1 MLEWQ
6 AVFELEDKERN
17 DREDERAMAIIVGVA
32 HAFGG
37 DGNLD
42 FTELFPHY
50 EFKEESEEVSVE
62 SSKVNVARAFGIG
75 Y

>member
-1 MLEWQ
+1 
-6 AVFELEDKERN
+6 
-17 DREDERAMAIIVGVA
+17 MAIIVGVA

-50 EFKEESEEVSVE
+50 EFKEEAEEVSVE
-62 SSKVNVARAFGIG
+62 SSKRNFAIALGMR
-75 Y
+75 

>member
-1 MLEWQ
+1 
-6 AVFELEDKERN
+6 
-17 DREDERAMAIIVGVA
+17 MAIIIGVA

-50 EFKEESEEVSVE
+50 EFKEDTEEVTVE
-62 SSKVNVARAFGIG
+62 SSKANLARALGIG
-75 Y
+75 